1 MLEWP
6 AASVA
11 VMQELSGRIA
21 RDGGAAL
28 VVDYGYWGPAFGDTL
43 QALKAHAY
51 VDPLDEPGEADLTAH
66 VDFQRLAR
74 AASEGKARVHGP
86 AALGGF
92 LAALGIEARAAAL
105 KARASPAQAEEID
118 RALARLTEKGP
129 KGMGELFKVLA
140 VTNPNLEAVPGLPA
154 PPSTV

>member
-1 MLEWP
+1 MPSSIRWTSRARPTSRPCGFP
-6 AASVA
+6 AP
-11 VMQELSGRIA
+11 R
-21 RDGGAAL
+21 
-28 VVDYGYWGPAFGDTL
+28 P
-43 QALKAHAY
+43 
-51 VDPLDEPGEADLTAH
+51 
-66 VDFQRLAR
+66 